1 MNKSQRSL
9 AARILGS
16 AKTKKKADAARKNGR
31 RPKTVRR
38 IDATALLLL

>member
-9 AARILGS
+9 AARILGG
-16 AKTKKKADAARKNGR
+16 AKSKKKTEAARKNGR

-38 IDATALLLL
+38 IDATELLLP